1 MRKMLAIVLSLAMSP
16 AALAQLID
24 RTRGDLPIPEEA
36 TPPPLMNSD
45 NSDIRR
51 MRAYAQQPPVV
62 PHKVEGY
69 QVDKNANRC
78 LMCHGRTRTQES
90 QAPMVSI
97 SHYLDRDGNT
107 LADVSPR
114 RYFCLQ
120 CHVPQVP
127 VNPLV
132 ENRFTDVEAMLRRS
146 GSGRPANAP
155 ATGPAR

>member
-1 MRKMLAIVLSLAMSP
+1 MQKPLALGLALGIAW
-16 AALAQLID
+16 AAASAAEFID
-24 RTRGDLPIPEEA
+24 RARGNVPIPEET
-36 TPPPLMNSD
+36 TPPPLVNPD

-51 MRAYAQQPPVV
+51 MRAYAMQPPVV

-90 QAPMVSI
+90 QAPMVSVT
-97 SHYLDRDGNT
+97 HYMDRSGNH
-107 LADVSPR
+107 LAEISPR

-146 GSGRPANAP
+146 GSSKPPAS
-155 ATGPAR
+155 AR

>member
-1 MRKMLAIVLSLAMSP
+1 MKTPIALGLA
-16 AALAQLID
+16 AALLAFSAISAELID
-24 RTRGDLPIPEEA
+24 RMRGDLPIPEEG
-36 TPPPLMNSD
+36 TPPPLVNSD

-51 MRAYAQQPPVV
+51 MRAYAMQPPVV

-90 QAPMVSI
+90 QAPMVSVT
-97 SHYLDRDGNT
+97 HYMDRSGNH
-107 LADVSPR
+107 LAEISPR

-127 VNPLV
+127 MNPLV

-146 GSGRPANAP
+146 GTAPTPAA
-155 ATGPAR
+155 GK

>member
-1 MRKMLAIVLSLAMSP
+1 MRKTIALALAFSLTA
-16 AALAQLID
+16 AALAAEFVD
-24 RTRGDLPIPEEA
+24 RTRGNLPIPEEG
-36 TPPPLMNSD
+36 TPPPLVNSD

-51 MRAYAQQPPVV
+51 QRAYAQQPPVI

-107 LADVSPR
+107 LAEISPR
-114 RYFCLQ
+114 RYFCMQ

-127 VNPLV
+127 TNPLV

-146 GSGRPANAP
+146 GGKPAAP
-155 ATGPAR
+155 AR